1 MSKTGKIEFWRN
13 TEKGHLESYLCIS
26 LHRVLNAKSKKIE
39 KNGHADRLISP
50 AAKWAGMAA
59 DHENGQNSK
68 ISFSQNHGHY
78 VASWKPT

>member
-1 MSKTGKIEFWRN
+1 MSKKGKIEFWRN
-13 TEKGHLESYLCIS
+13 TEKGHLEFYLCIS

-50 AAKWAGMAA
+50 AVKQAEITAY
-59 DHENGQNSK
+59 HEIGQNSK
-68 ISFSQNHGHY
+68 ISFSQSHGHY